1 MVRADTALLTVAE
14 TADRLGLPRM
24 VVYRLVHSGDLPSVG
39 VGHAIRVP
47 ATALQVASRAARG
60 AEVPA
65 RGARAPVR

>member
-1 MVRADTALLTVAE
+1 MIRADTALLTVAE

-39 VGHAIRVP
+39 FGRAIRVP
-47 ATALQVASRAARG
+47 ATALPAATTAGRG

-65 RGARAPVR
+65 PGAQAPVR